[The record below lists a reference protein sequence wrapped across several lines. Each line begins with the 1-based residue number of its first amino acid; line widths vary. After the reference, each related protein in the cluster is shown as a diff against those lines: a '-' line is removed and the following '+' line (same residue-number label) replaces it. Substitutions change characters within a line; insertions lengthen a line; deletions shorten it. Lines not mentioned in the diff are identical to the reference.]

1 MSATLWAELSIHTLQ
16 LLTCQCLRFP
26 CLSCSVLCIL
36 FRFLYLRYSL
46 THVLLYHW
54 KWLRRFENW
63 LRMVLLSVVLVT
75 VTRQHGAFWMLFAK
89 ERFPPL
95 DLYLWRQTHRESVIT
110 VLDPILWLSDDGKRQ
125 GAVRTIIS
133 GVKFYFKWNIISS
146 DVLGGPSIK
155 SALIGL
161 GSLEAS
167 SKSLQWALPLNT
179 HAWARLWMS
188 SHLDYKMTY
197 IAGAVGYNFSLRI
210 GEIAKS
216 ASYNKPPKFPK
227 DHRFYF
233 CDIELEDENDPSI
246 MYSFSKYKS
255 ISPRPIIYVII
266 LLITLPRPLAEL
278 VLTGNFIF

>member
-36 FRFLYLRYSL
+36 FRFLYLCYSL

-54 KWLRRFENW
+54 KCLRRFENW
-63 LRMVLLSVVLVT
+63 LRMVFLSVVLVT

-95 DLYLWRQTHRESVIT
+95 DLYLWRQTHRESVII

-125 GAVRTIIS
+125 GAVSTIIS

-146 DVLGGPSIK
+146 DALGVPSIK

-161 GSLEAS
+161 RSSDMSIDLKKDP
-167 SKSLQWALPLNT
+167 SKSFQWALPLNI
-179 HAWARLWMS
+179 HA
-188 SHLDYKMTY
+188 
-197 IAGAVGYNFSLRI
+197 
-210 GEIAKS
+210 
-216 ASYNKPPKFPK
+216 
-227 DHRFYF
+227 
-233 CDIELEDENDPSI
+233 
-246 MYSFSKYKS
+246 
-255 ISPRPIIYVII
+255 
-266 LLITLPRPLAEL
+266 
-278 VLTGNFIF
+278 